1 MANTIKKQQ
10 KQQLKKY
17 INKAAKTV
25 RVTQLPRV
33 KDLGTLRPAK
43 LTRTKIVVDPGQ
55 GKISIPKPKK
65 RPVKR
70 MKKK

>member
-10 KQQLKKY
+10 KQQLRKY

-55 GKISIPKPKK
+55 TRGQQLKK
-65 RPVKR
+65 QRLKR
-70 MKKK
+70 KMKKK